1 MSAEST
7 ILRGRAAAIRLMI
20 DACTIKRLSGQ
31 STNLQTAVVTDTY
44 TTLYSGKCRIQRVR
58 GQRLGSAHPAI
69 IGAAQIYQQPLAVH
83 VPVTVLGI
91 ILQDIVTVTASLM
104 EPDLVGRS
112 FWVQVLPPKTLTT
125 AHRYG
130 LQEVTS

>member
-1 MSAEST
+1 MSAEAT
-7 ILRGRAAAIRLMI
+7 VLRGRAAAIRLMV
-20 DACTIKRLSGQ
+20 DACTIKRLTSQ
-31 STNLQTAVVTDTY
+31 VTNPQTAVAVDTY

-83 VPVTVLGI
+83 VPITVTGI
-91 ILQDIVTVTASLM
+91 ILQDVVTVTASLM
-104 EPDLVGRS
+104 DQDLVGRS
-112 FWVQVLPPKTLTT
+112 FWVQVLPPKTFTT

-130 LQEVTS
+130 LQEVTG

>member
-1 MSAEST
+1 MSAISA
-7 ILRGRAAAIRLMI
+7 INRGRQAAINLMV

-31 STNLQTAVVTDTY
+31 VTNLQTGQVADSY

-69 IGAAQIYQQPLAVH
+69 IGEAQLYQQPLAVH
-83 VPVTVLGI
+83 VPITVTGI
-91 ILQDIVTVTASLM
+91 ILQDVVTVTASLM
-104 EPDLVGRS
+104 DPDLVGRT
-112 FWVQVLPPKTLTT
+112 FWVQVLPPKTFTT

-130 LQEVTS
+130 LQEVTG

>member
-1 MSAEST
+1 MSAEKT
-7 ILRGRAAAIRLMI
+7 VLRGRIAAIRLMV

-31 STNLQTAVVTDTY
+31 VTNLQTGAVIDSY
-44 TTLYSGKCRIQRVR
+44 TTLYSGICRIQRVR

-83 VPVTVLGI
+83 VPVTVGGI

-104 EPDLVGRS
+104 EPDLIGRQ
-112 FWVQVLPPKTLTT
+112 FWVQVLPPKTFTT

-130 LQEVTS
+130 LQEVTG